1 MWLPPSLSQ
10 CQPSASTRFAPSS
23 RCANPRLRRLESRRW
38 TSFFSRDNILTL
50 RRVLSLRPLD
60 SWETVYNRGQVD
72 GDAGV
77 GQPGG
82 PHWPLEVAPSP
93 PASPKLPRRRCIR
106 AVIVALERRGG
117 RGRGID
123 ARCCPCVRLGL
134 AQRQHRKHTARGGGF
149 GYGINGETVV
159 ATAPEADVSRLPAL
173 PSPVGSPVSLP
184 DGVLCWAVSTVRC
197 RSSPAPSGEHRV
209 DSEPLTRT
217 ISSAPAEV
225 LRSCTWQRRRAWAVG
240 TDQLLPRRR
249 GDDADSSVAL
259 GRAAVWQG
267 CGFVNSTVLC
277 KRTRRCGSRPQL
289 HRAAPALARRRVGCP
304 PPTVHTENHRFE
316 GAACCSQLSAPTHLS
331 PPFVD
336 RVQSLLL
343 TGTTYLCIMLTK
355 RASGPSGQAP
365 ASTLYKARI
374 YLAAFDDG
382 LRHNV

>member
-1 MWLPPSLSQ
+1 MILNLSHGQYLQLPPRSSG
-10 CQPSASTRFAPSS
+10 PAPGSGGEPGQW
-23 RCANPRLRRLESRRW
+23 AL
-38 TSFFSRDNILTL
+38 TSF
-50 RRVLSLRPLD
+50 
-60 SWETVYNRGQVD
+60 
-72 GDAGV
+72 
-77 GQPGG
+77 
-82 PHWPLEVAPSP
+82 
-93 PASPKLPRRRCIR
+93 
-106 AVIVALERRGG
+106 
-117 RGRGID
+117 
-123 ARCCPCVRLGL
+123 CP
-134 AQRQHRKHTARGGGF
+134 
-149 GYGINGETVV
+149 
-159 ATAPEADVSRLPAL
+159 
-173 PSPVGSPVSLP
+173 
-184 DGVLCWAVSTVRC
+184 
-197 RSSPAPSGEHRV
+197 
-209 DSEPLTRT
+209 
-217 ISSAPAEV
+217 
-225 LRSCTWQRRRAWAVG
+225 
-240 TDQLLPRRR
+240 